1 MAKKDKVSF
10 DMERIYNDP
19 LAFKARAQE
28 ELRRAKRYATFVSI
42 VSMDLSNI
50 DAVSDIEKYDNYD
63 EFISSFRK
71 LIKGSIRETDLL
83 SISNR
88 RRIFIL
94 LVDTPKDGAS
104 ALIKRLKNTIKYFLA
119 DNIRSPLNWRI
130 PMKEYCFPTSTG
142 KDVSIQA
149 FLDKLS

>member
-1 MAKKDKVSF
+1 MARKEKISF
-10 DMERIYNDP
+10 DMERFYNDP

-42 VSMDLSNI
+42 VSLDLSNI
-50 DAVSDIEKYDNYD
+50 DAVSDIENYDNYD

-94 LVDTPKDGAS
+94 LVDTPKEGAS
-104 ALIKRLKNTIKYFLA
+104 ALMKRLKNTVKYFLA
-119 DNIRSPLNWRI
+119 NNIRSPLNWRI
-130 PMKEYCFPTSTG
+130 PMKEYCFPTPAG
-142 KDVSIQA
+142 DNISIQA
-149 FLDKLS
+149 LLDNLC